1 MGWFDFL
8 GRPAAPSGRRY
19 GWRPAL
25 PNPVRRPQF
34 RVTEPEKLAA
44 LPAGVD
50 LRGPNMPAVYDQ
62 GQLGSCTANAWAGAV
77 QYLRRKEG
85 YGPDFTPSRLFIYY
99 GERTM
104 EGTVDQDSGAT
115 LSEGLTVLE
124 TLGAPPEEDD
134 EYVIA
139 NFTQQPPEA
148 AFAAGRLD

>member
-1 MGWFDFL
+1 MGWFGFL
-8 GRPAAPSGRRY
+8 GRTPGSNARRY

-25 PNPVRRPQF
+25 PNPVGRPVF
-34 RVTEPEKLAA
+34 RVTEPEKLAT
-44 LPAGVD
+44 LPASVD

-85 YGPDFTPSRLFIYY
+85 YGPDFTPSRLFVYF

-115 LSEGLTVLE
+115 LSEGLTVL
-124 TLGAPPEEDD
+124 
-134 EYVIA
+134 
-139 NFTQQPPEA
+139 
-148 AFAAGRLD
+148 